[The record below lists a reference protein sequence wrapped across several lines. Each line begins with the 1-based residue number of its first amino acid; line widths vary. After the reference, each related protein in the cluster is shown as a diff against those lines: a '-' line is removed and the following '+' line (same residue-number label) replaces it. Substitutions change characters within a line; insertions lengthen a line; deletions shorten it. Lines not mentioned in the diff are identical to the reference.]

1 MDAAQYIREH
11 SSKLDPLPSG
21 EEPVV
26 KSISGIRGVVFD
38 IYGTIMVSA
47 AGDISLAGQSP
58 TEAAGT
64 VLDYFGLGGDAAAFH
79 QSYHEA
85 VKRFSA
91 MRREEGVEFPEIE
104 IREVWADVLAN
115 HGGDSGAAEAAGVV
129 YECAANPVWPMP
141 GLDHCLEALRGAGMV
156 LGIVSNAQFYTREL
170 FPALCGKS
178 LEELGFDPA
187 LMVFSYELREGKPS
201 RGLYS
206 RLASAL
212 SEQGIEPGEI
222 LYVGND
228 RLKDVWPAQLEGFRT
243 ALFAGDQRS
252 LRWRHEDT
260 RLEGLEPDVVLTHLD
275 QIREVIGG

>member
-1 MDAAQYIREH
+1 MDAARYIRDH
-11 SSKLDPLPSG
+11 SGKLEPLPSG
-21 EEPVV
+21 EEP
-26 KSISGIRGVVFD
+26 SLHTIPGIRGVVFD

-58 TEAAGT
+58 TDAAGT
-64 VLDYFGLGGDAAAFH
+64 VLGQLGLEGDVIAFH

-85 VKRFSA
+85 VKRFSER
-91 MRREEGVEFPEIE
+91 RREDGLEFPEIE
-104 IREVWADVLAN
+104 IREVWADVLAE
-115 HGGDSGAAEAAGVV
+115 HGGDPGVAEAAGIA

-141 GLDHCLEALRGAGMV
+141 GLENCLADLRAGGMV

-170 FPALCGKS
+170 FPALCGQT
-178 LEELGFDPA
+178 LEELGFDPE

-201 RGLYS
+201 RELYR
-206 RLASAL
+206 RLAAAL
-212 SEQGIEPGEI
+212 SGKGIEPGEI

-243 ALFAGDQRS
+243 ALFSGDRRS
-252 LRWRHEDT
+252 LRWRHEDA
-260 RLEGLEPDVVLTHLD
+260 RLAGVEPDVVLTHLD

>member
-1 MDAAQYIREH
+1 MDAIRYIREH
-11 SSKLDPLPSG
+11 SSELDPLPSG
-21 EEPVV
+21 EKPVIR
-26 KSISGIRGVVFD
+26 SIPGIRGVVFD

-58 TEAAGT
+58 TEAART

-79 QSYHEA
+79 QSYHDA
-85 VKRFSA
+85 VKRFSEV
-91 MRREEGVEFPEIE
+91 RRKEGVEFPEIE
-104 IREVWADVLAN
+104 IREVWAEVLAN
-115 HGGDSGAAEAAGVV
+115 NGGDPGTAEIAGVV

-141 GLDHCLEALRGAGMV
+141 GLEPCLAGLGERGMA

-187 LMVFSYELREGKPS
+187 LMVFSYQLREGKPS
-201 RGLYS
+201 RELYRS
-206 RLASAL
+206 LATAL
-212 SEQGIEPGEI
+212 AGQGIQPAEI

-252 LRWRHEDT
+252 LRWRREDG
-260 RLEGLEPDVVLTHLD
+260 RLEGVEPDVVLTHLD
-275 QIREVIGG
+275 QIQEVIGV